1 MPVGGRMM
9 TEKQMAKIAKRN
21 RQRKTA
27 QGIGAGF
34 GVITSLAV
42 LSLIFPESRKEIIKK
57 LENK

>member
-1 MPVGGRMM
+1 MNEKRMQKIIRRD
-9 TEKQMAKIAKRN
+9 KQR
-21 RQRKTA
+21 RTA

-57 LENK
+57 LEK

>member
-1 MPVGGRMM
+1 MNEKRMQKIIRRD
-9 TEKQMAKIAKRN
+9 KQRRA
-21 RQRKTA
+21 A

-57 LENK
+57 LEK